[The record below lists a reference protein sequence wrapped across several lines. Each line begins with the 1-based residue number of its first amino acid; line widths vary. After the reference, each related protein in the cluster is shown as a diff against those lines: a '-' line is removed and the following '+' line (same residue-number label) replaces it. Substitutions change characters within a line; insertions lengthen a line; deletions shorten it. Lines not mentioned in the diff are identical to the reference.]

1 MPSLPPMQD
10 MLRLLV
16 ATPSVSSPDARF
28 DQSNRGVVELIA
40 GWAQALGMQVE
51 LLPLAGASDKLNLVA
66 TLGQGAGEGG
76 LVLSGHTDT
85 VPYDARGWS
94 HDPFEL
100 TQDGDRL
107 YGLGAAD
114 MKAFF
119 PAALHAIA
127 SVDAGTLR
135 QPLTL
140 LATADEESTMAGAA
154 SLAKSGRHFG
164 RAAII
169 GEPTG
174 LDPVRKHKGVWMV
187 KISIEGRSG
196 HGSDPA
202 QGLNAIEGLGQ
213 VITALE
219 QWQHALSER
228 HADHDF
234 SVPHPTINLGRVEGG
249 DSPNRICAHCELDVD
264 MRLLPSM
271 NPDEVARELEA
282 VLGRALGGSWP
293 FSAQATGVHVSPYS
307 LPPHTKFCREVEAIT
322 GRPAKAVMFGTEA
335 PFYERLGLETLIL
348 GAGDIEVAHQPDEYV
363 RVAAVEEASN
373 LYTKI
378 IQKVC
383 LEAS

>member
-1 MPSLPPMQD
+1 MQD
-10 MLRLLV
+10 MLALLV

-28 DQSNRGVVELIA
+28 DQSNRGVVELVA
-40 GWAQALGMQVE
+40 GWAQALGMRVE
-51 LLPLAGASDKLNLVA
+51 LLPLAGPTDKLNLVA
-66 TLGQGAGEGG
+66 TLSEAGGEGG

-127 SVDAGTLR
+127 SIDHSAL
-135 QPLTL
+135 QEPLTL

-154 SLAKSGRHFG
+154 SLADSGRHFG

-174 LDPVRKHKGVWMV
+174 LHPVRKHKGVWMV
-187 KISIEGRSG
+187 KITIEGRSG

-202 QGLNAIEGLGQ
+202 QGLNAIEGLGK
-213 VITALE
+213 VIAALE
-219 QWQHALSER
+219 QWQHVLSKR
-228 HADHDF
+228 YVDQDF
-234 SVPHPTINLGRVEGG
+234 AVPYPTINLGRVEGG

-271 NPDEVARELEA
+271 NPDEVASELEE
-282 VLGRALGGSWP
+282 VLGRGLEGAWP
-293 FSAQATGVHVSPYS
+293 FSAQATGVHVAPYA
-307 LPPHTKFCREVEAIT
+307 LPSQTEFCREVEAIT
-322 GRPAKAVMFGTEA
+322 GHSARAVMFGTEA
-335 PFYERLGLETLIL
+335 PFLERLGLETLIL